1 MDKAPHAR
9 LGLFAGLSTIDLIYR
24 IPGPP
29 APNSKNAAA
38 SQMVFAGGPATNA
51 AITFSILGGRARLV
65 SALGRHPLT
74 SVPRAEF
81 DTYRVA
87 FADLAPEFDGV
98 PPVSS
103 ILVTENTGD
112 RIVVSANAQALAH
125 HPRALPPLDLTG
137 IEFVL
142 FDGHHFDVLAP
153 LLRQARGFGIPTIL
167 DGGSWKPALAS
178 SIGDFSIVIASSNF
192 LPPSCASHEDVLAF
206 LRNAGVPQIA
216 ITRGEQPI
224 LAEAGGS
231 VHEIPV
237 PRVEAIDTLGAGDIF
252 HGAFCAAFHR
262 DRDRFTE
269 ALRFAARVAALSTTV
284 RGTRAWASLPGL
296 SV

>member
-1 MDKAPHAR
+1 MELVPGPKP
-9 LGLFAGLSTIDLIYR
+9 GLFAGLSTIDLIYR

-29 APNSKNAAA
+29 APNSKNAAE

-51 AITFSILGGRARLV
+51 AIAFSILGGRARLV

-74 SVPRAEF
+74 SVSRAEF

-87 FADLAPEFDGV
+87 FSDIALEFDGF

-103 ILVTENTGD
+103 IMVAENSGD
-112 RIVVSANAQALAH
+112 RIVVSANARALAD

-137 IEFVL
+137 VEFVL

-153 LLRQARGFGIPTIL
+153 VLHQARSLGIPAIL
-167 DGGSWKPALAS
+167 DGGSWKPALAH
-178 SIGDFSIVIASSNF
+178 SIGAFSVVIASSNF
-192 LPPSCASHEDVLAF
+192 LPPSCASHKDVIEF
-206 LRNAGVPQIA
+206 LRDAGVPRIA
-216 ITRGEQPI
+216 ITRGEKPV
-224 LAEAGGS
+224 LAEDRGS

-252 HGAFCAAFHR
+252 HGAFCAAYSPSQESFM
-262 DRDRFTE
+262 E
-269 ALRFAARVAALSTTV
+269 ALRFAARVAAFSTTV
-284 RGTRAWASLPGL
+284 RGTRAWAKLPGL
-296 SV
+296 GS